1 MASSD
6 KKKTQQFL
14 LEFVQD
20 LVTDSPHAGV
30 QLRETLG
37 LAACL
42 YLSPGPHH
50 NLDHTHNPSLDQALL
65 SKTSYL
71 LEALYDINLLEEEVL
86 LTWYEKGSKQK
97 AGSKV
102 RGAAEPFVKWLK
114 EAEVE
119 EDSDGDVDLEAI
131 DE

>member
-1 MASSD
+1 M
-6 KKKTQQFL
+6 
-14 LEFVQD
+14 QD

-71 LEALYDINLLEEEVL
+71 LEALYGINLLEEEVL

>member
-71 LEALYDINLLEEEVL
+71 LEALYGINLLEEEVL

>member
-42 YLSPGPHH
+42 YLSPEPDHNPDP
-50 NLDHTHNPSLDQALL
+50 NLDKALL

-71 LEALYDINLLEEEVL
+71 LEALYDINLLEEEVI
-86 LTWYEKGSKQK
+86 LTWYEKSSKQK
-97 AGSKV
+97 AGRKV
-102 RGAAEPFVKWLK
+102 RGAAEPFVNWLK

-119 EDSDGDVDLEAI
+119 EDSDDEVDLEAI